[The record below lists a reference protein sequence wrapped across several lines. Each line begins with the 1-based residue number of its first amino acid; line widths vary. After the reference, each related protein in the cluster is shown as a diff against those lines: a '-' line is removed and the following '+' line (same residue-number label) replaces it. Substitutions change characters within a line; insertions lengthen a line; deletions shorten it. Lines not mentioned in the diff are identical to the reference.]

1 MPEQLSGE
9 SDERLHK
16 GYMMEKP
23 AIFIVED
30 EAIVANDIKETL
42 KSLGYHVPGIAKSGE
57 TALEKIK
64 EYRPDL
70 VLMDIHLATEM
81 DGVETAGKIHA
92 LYGTPVIYLTAYA
105 DKTLLDRAKV
115 TEPYG
120 YVIKPY
126 DERELHSVIEMALYK
141 HRIER
146 EIQKRDSVLFA
157 VSSAVEW
164 LLRISRGNS
173 CTSPDFSTS
182 DIRDIL
188 EPIGLALDAGAIGIF
203 KMVPDPQGP
212 DTISMT
218 YEWGCPA
225 YHSCLFKPQLKRFT
239 FEKFRISRWHDL
251 LLRGEVISSTI
262 SALPE
267 DEKDLFTLLEVKSGV
282 ILPIFIRDSFWG
294 FIGFFDLM
302 ERTRSPDEIEA
313 LRITAN
319 LLGAAMG
326 YH

>member
-1 MPEQLSGE
+1 
-9 SDERLHK
+9 
-16 GYMMEKP
+16 MMEQP

-42 KSLGYHVPGIAKSGE
+42 KSLGYSVPGIAKSGE
-57 TALEKIK
+57 LALEKIK
-64 EYRPDL
+64 EAHPDL
-70 VLMDIHLATEM
+70 VLMDIHLAGKM
-81 DGVETAGKIHA
+81 DGVDTAGKVHV
-92 LYGTPVIYLTAYA
+92 LYNIPVIYLTAYA
-105 DKTLLDRAKV
+105 DKALLERAKV

-146 EIQKRDSVLFA
+146 EIKKRDEVLFA

-164 LLRISRGNS
+164 LLRIAR
-173 CTSPDFSTS
+173 TETPAAREPRDFNPS

-188 EPIGLALDAGAIGIF
+188 EPIGLALDAGAIAIF
-203 KMVPDPQGP
+203 K
-212 DTISMT
+212 TIPGSDGAETIRMA

-225 YHSCLFKPQLKRFT
+225 YSSCLYKPELKRFT
-239 FEKFRISRWHDL
+239 YPGLGLSRWKDL
-251 LLRGEVISSTI
+251 LIKGEVISASLST
-262 SALPE
+262 LPE
-267 DEKDLFTLLEVKSGV
+267 AEKKLFGLLGVKSGV
-282 ILPIFIRDSFWG
+282 VLPIFIRDNLWG
-294 FIGFFDLM
+294 FIGFFDLT
-302 ERTRSPDEIEA
+302 ERARSPDEIEA

-326 YH
+326 YQ

>member
-1 MPEQLSGE
+1 
-9 SDERLHK
+9 
-16 GYMMEKP
+16 MEKKP

-42 KSLGYHVPGIAKSGE
+42 KSLGYEVPGIAKSGE
-57 TALEKIK
+57 IAIEKVGAL
-64 EYRPDL
+64 RPDL

-81 DGVETAGKIHA
+81 DGVETAGKINA
-92 LYGTPVIYLTAYA
+92 LYGIPVIYLTAYA
-105 DKTLLDRAKV
+105 DKPLIDRAKV

-126 DERELHSVIEMALYK
+126 DERELQSVIEMALYK

-146 EIQKRDSVLFA
+146 EIKKRDAVLFA

-164 LLRISRGNS
+164 LLRISRGES
-173 CTSPDFSTS
+173 PITSQISDFNAG

-188 EPIGLALDAGAIGIF
+188 EPIGLALDAGAIAIF
-203 KMVPDPQGP
+203 RIENGP
-212 DTISMT
+212 AGRNTISMI

-225 YHSCLFKPQLKRFT
+225 YHSCLYKPELKGFT
-239 FEKFRISRWHDL
+239 YASKGLLRWEGL
-251 LLRGEVISSTI
+251 LNRGEVV
-262 SALPE
+262 SAAPGNLPD
-267 DEKDLFTLLEVKSGV
+267 DEKPLLRILGVESGV
-282 ILPIFIRDSFWG
+282 IVPVFVRDNLWG
-294 FIGFFDLM
+294 FIGFFDL
-302 ERTRSPDEIEA
+302 TAKSRSPDEIEA

>member
-1 MPEQLSGE
+1 MGQ
-9 SDERLHK
+9 
-16 GYMMEKP
+16 P

-42 KSLGYHVPGIAKSGE
+42 KSLGYTVPGIAKSGE
-57 TALEKIK
+57 LALEKVK
-64 EYRPDL
+64 EAKPDL
-70 VLMDIHLATEM
+70 VLMDIHLAGQL
-81 DGVETAGKIHA
+81 DGVETAGKIHV
-92 LYGTPVIYLTAYA
+92 LYNIPVIYLTAYA
-105 DKTLLDRAKV
+105 DKALLERAKV

-146 EIQKRDSVLFA
+146 EIKKRDEVLFA

-164 LLRISRGNS
+164 LLRISRTE
-173 CTSPDFSTS
+173 CTAPSEPRDFNTS
-182 DIRDIL
+182 DIRNIL

-203 KMVPDPQGP
+203 KTTHEPDGTE
-212 DTISMT
+212 TIRLT

-225 YHSCLFKPQLKRFT
+225 YASCIYKPELKQFT
-239 FEKFRISRWHDL
+239 YAGLGLSRWQNL
-251 LLRGEVISSTI
+251 LMKGEVIPATLST
-262 SALPE
+262 LPE
-267 DEKDLFTLLEVKSGV
+267 GEKKLFSLLGVRSGV
-282 ILPIFIRDSFWG
+282 ILPIFIRDSLWG
-294 FIGFFDLM
+294 FIGFFDLE
-302 ERTRSPDEIEA
+302 ERTRSADEVEA

-326 YH
+326 YR

>member
-1 MPEQLSGE
+1 
-9 SDERLHK
+9 
-16 GYMMEKP
+16 MEKP

-42 KSLGYHVPGIAKSGE
+42 NNLGYEVTGIAKSGE
-57 TALEKIK
+57 TALEKVR
-64 EYRPDL
+64 ELRPDL
-70 VLMDIHLATEM
+70 VLMDIHLATRM

-92 LYGTPVIYLTAYA
+92 LYGIPIIYLTAYA
-105 DKTLLDRAKV
+105 DKALLDRAKV

-141 HRIER
+141 HHIER
-146 EIQKRDSVLFA
+146 EIKKRDAVLFA

-164 LLRISRGNS
+164 LLRISRGQS
-173 CTSPDFSTS
+173 TIPRDFAPS

-203 KMVPDPQGP
+203 KVGAAQAGP
-212 DTISMT
+212 ETISLI

-225 YHSCLFKPQLKRFT
+225 YHSCLHKPELKSFT
-239 FEKFRISRWHDL
+239 FTAFGLTRWHDL
-251 LLRGEVISSTI
+251 LMRGDVIASSF
-262 SALPE
+262 SGLPE
-267 DEKDLFTLLEVKSGV
+267 NERRLFTLLHVQSGV
-282 ILPIFIRDSFWG
+282 ILPIFIQDNFWG
-294 FIGFFDLM
+294 FIGFFDM
-302 ERTRSPDEIEA
+302 AERTRSLDEIEA

-326 YH
+326 YQ